1 MNQNKRIYII
11 TGTIASGKSTF
22 SNLLKEE
29 GFLVVDAD
37 KIVHSLYKEERIQ
50 NKLVDIFGIEVLNGK
65 EIDRK
70 VLGNIIFNDKRKK
83 SELEKIVHP
92 EVLNKILEIIEKENI
107 IFIEIPL
114 YNKMEVEF
122 LKKVKNYKLIVID
135 IENKI
140 QIERL
145 IKRNDIT
152 KKEAKNL
159 IDNNE
164 NYLDFSKSIDYY
176 IINDNDINNLKKEM
190 KNIIEREKLNENS
203 KEDI

>member
-22 SNLLKEE
+22 SNLLKKE

-37 KIVHSLYKEERIQ
+37 RIVHSLYKEERIQ